1 MGGGIMVFD
10 YQKQCITLLHNRD
23 NWDERSIEAADW
35 DYTGILGGLCKS
47 AQNFGV
53 WIGVCKDGRFACL
66 ADSCLHD
73 DDDNR
78 VSVVYKAS
86 HGPCS
91 LPVAYLEGKHTP
103 ESFAEWIE
111 TGMAFE
117 NFPRDDPDPR
127 ELTYTYELIVGDLS
141 TSTVFHIS
149 KPVAS
154 ERVIHTRRVPFGVH
168 TLSLSGLDNITSL
181 KDTRLRTLFEEH
193 IGSYENGVAS
203 LEEFTQ
209 KVLGDR
215 VETVPGDKMS
225 SIFVEKK
232 DYHGKKRYGFLKK
245 KGTLWNKQLDGT
257 CRQTSSRNNRR
268 NGCSCS
274 GRDIL
279 RAASLTRRQI
289 RI

>member
-1 MGGGIMVFD
+1 MLNV
-10 YQKQCITLLHNRD
+10 
-23 NWDERSIEAADW
+23 
-35 DYTGILGGLCKS
+35 
-47 AQNFGV
+47 
-53 WIGVCKDGRFACL
+53 
-66 ADSCLHD
+66 
-73 DDDNR
+73 
-78 VSVVYKAS
+78 VSK
-86 HGPCS
+86 
-91 LPVAYLEGKHTP
+91 
-103 ESFAEWIE
+103 
-111 TGMAFE
+111 
-117 NFPRDDPDPR
+117 
-127 ELTYTYELIVGDLS
+127 
-141 TSTVFHIS
+141 
-149 KPVAS
+149 
-154 ERVIHTRRVPFGVH
+154 
-168 TLSLSGLDNITSL
+168 NITNFRLYKISH
-181 KDTRLRTLFEEH
+181 KFCFCETQDTRLRTLFEEH

>member
-1 MGGGIMVFD
+1 M
-10 YQKQCITLLHNRD
+10 
-23 NWDERSIEAADW
+23 S
-35 DYTGILGGLCKS
+35 
-47 AQNFGV
+47 
-53 WIGVCKDGRFACL
+53 
-66 ADSCLHD
+66 
-73 DDDNR
+73 
-78 VSVVYKAS
+78 
-86 HGPCS
+86 
-91 LPVAYLEGKHTP
+91 
-103 ESFAEWIE
+103 
-111 TGMAFE
+111 FE
-117 NFPRDDPDPR
+117 NFTQDDPDPR

-168 TLSLSGLDNITSL
+168 TLSLSGLDNRTSL

-245 KGTLWNKQLDGT
+245 RNVMEQAARRHL
-257 CRQTSSRNNRR
+257 SSNEF
-268 NGCSCS
+268 
-274 GRDIL
+274 
-279 RAASLTRRQI
+279 
-289 RI
+289 

>member
-73 DDDNR
+73 NDDNR

-245 KGTLWNKQLDGT
+245 RNVMEQAARRHL
-257 CRQTSSRNNRR
+257 SSNEF
-268 NGCSCS
+268 
-274 GRDIL
+274 
-279 RAASLTRRQI
+279 
-289 RI
+289 